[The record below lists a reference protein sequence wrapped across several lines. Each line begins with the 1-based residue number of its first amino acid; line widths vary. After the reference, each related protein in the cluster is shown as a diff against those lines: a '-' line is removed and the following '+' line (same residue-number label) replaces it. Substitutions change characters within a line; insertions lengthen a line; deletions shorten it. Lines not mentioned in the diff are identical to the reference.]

1 MLDVI
6 GRSPL
11 ICGAGPDSER
21 CGRQHGEA
29 LAALCLV
36 IPRRDSTLLLLF
48 GPASPNKLT
57 AGFMARHHNAML
69 FIQSV
74 ISAHGSC
81 QKPRQRIPSLGLAGM
96 KHSGQMAGPTDG
108 RRHFH
113 TVSTVPRFTR
123 RCLKL
128 ESFCFF
134 GYLICLQ
141 DARVTSPHKTRRN
154 ISQTLVAFHGDERSE
169 LTQDHDI

>member
-6 GRSPL
+6 RSPL
-11 ICGAGPDSER
+11 ICGGGPDSER
-21 CGRQHGEA
+21 CGRQHGKA
-29 LAALCLV
+29 LAAFCLV

-48 GPASPNKLT
+48 GLASPNKLT

-74 ISAHGSC
+74 ISAHRSC
-81 QKPRQRIPSLGLAGM
+81 QKPGQRIPSLGPAGM
-96 KHSGQMAGPTDG
+96 KHSGQMAGPMDGRTVG

-113 TVSTVPRFTR
+113 TVSTLPRFTC

-128 ESFCFF
+128 ESFCF
-134 GYLICLQ
+134 
-141 DARVTSPHKTRRN
+141 
-154 ISQTLVAFHGDERSE
+154 LV
-169 LTQDHDI
+169 I